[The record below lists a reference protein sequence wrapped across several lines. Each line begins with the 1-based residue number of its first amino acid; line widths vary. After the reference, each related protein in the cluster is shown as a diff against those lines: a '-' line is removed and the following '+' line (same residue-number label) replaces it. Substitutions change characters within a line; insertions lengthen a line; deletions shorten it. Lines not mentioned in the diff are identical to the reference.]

1 MRRKTAGRV
10 PCIKEKKNLL
20 RSFHV
25 SKKGKTADK
34 VSVMSKVLTI
44 CYASNT
50 KFCRKKKMELN
61 YLHLAFLKYEVQKE
75 FHHNFFQNL
84 ETLFHAFE

>member
-44 CYASNT
+44 CHSSNT
-50 KFCRKKKMELN
+50 KFYRKKK
-61 YLHLAFLKYEVQKE
+61 KKW
-75 FHHNFFQNL
+75 NL
-84 ETLFHAFE
+84 IIYI